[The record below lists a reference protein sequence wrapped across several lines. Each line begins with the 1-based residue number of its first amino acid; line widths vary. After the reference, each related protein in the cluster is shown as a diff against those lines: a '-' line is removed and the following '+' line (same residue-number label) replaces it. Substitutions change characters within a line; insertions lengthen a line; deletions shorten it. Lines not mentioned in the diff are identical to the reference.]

1 MLATQQPHPQTRSG
15 RNTIWSRIPMEAA
28 PEPVVYTDDEM
39 ELDEELEAVARYEE
53 CRMVLG
59 MSESLTNFVE
69 AERTNPATRAGTF
82 MRLAHE
88 SLILRM
94 NVPARVGA
102 QRRAG
107 LGHSQLSGASGARS
121 GEETSTATVRRC
133 ISPGTHKPVACI
145 PRCGADRNGRNEQQL
160 RLRRLV
166 CPPLRLSCNTP
177 PLPGCPSCSVRDEL
191 FMRYVCDGL

>member
-69 AERTNPATRAGTF
+69 AERTNPG
-82 MRLAHE
+82 
-88 SLILRM
+88 
-94 NVPARVGA
+94 
-102 QRRAG
+102 
-107 LGHSQLSGASGARS
+107 
-121 GEETSTATVRRC
+121 
-133 ISPGTHKPVACI
+133 
-145 PRCGADRNGRNEQQL
+145 
-160 RLRRLV
+160 
-166 CPPLRLSCNTP
+166 
-177 PLPGCPSCSVRDEL
+177 
-191 FMRYVCDGL
+191 RYVHAPCA